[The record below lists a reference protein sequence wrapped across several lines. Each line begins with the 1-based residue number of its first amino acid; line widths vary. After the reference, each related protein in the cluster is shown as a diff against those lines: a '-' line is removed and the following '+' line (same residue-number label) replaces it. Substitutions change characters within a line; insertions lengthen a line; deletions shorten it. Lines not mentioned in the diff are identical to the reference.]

1 MSRSDWLRTFVV
13 IYRARSVTEGAQSRG
28 ISQPAAS
35 QQLAGLERAVG
46 TALFVRTSGGLQPTA
61 EGRSLYAEVSSAL
74 DQLEGVLSGLD
85 AGKVSDHRAA
95 LRFGSSA
102 EFFNAELLPRLT
114 ASSISVT
121 ATFDTDAAVIDA
133 LERGE
138 LDLVVTSTAP
148 PRRSIVSSLI
158 GEKRFALVAS
168 PDLAP
173 GSPIESTD
181 QLGLWLREKP
191 WVAYSSELPIT
202 RRFWQ
207 ATLGQPFSA
216 PLRLV
221 APDLRTV
228 VNAVERG
235 LGCSILPNFVCADAI
250 ASGRIVELFNTAQ
263 LIAPEPWFLCVRHG
277 ETTRAAVSDLIDL
290 FQTRPL

>member
-1 MSRSDWLRTFVV
+1 M
-13 IYRARSVTEGAQSRG
+13 
-28 ISQPAAS
+28 SQPAAS
-35 QQLAGLERAVG
+35 QQLAGLERAIG

-74 DQLEGVLSGLD
+74 DQLEDVLSGLD
-85 AGKVSDHRAA
+85 AGKVRDHRAA

-114 ASSISVT
+114 SSSISVT
-121 ATFDTDAAVIDA
+121 ATFDTDTAVIDA

-138 LDLVVTSTAP
+138 LDAVVTSSTP
-148 PRRSIVSSLI
+148 PRRSIVSTPI

-168 PDLAP
+168 PTLAP
-173 GSPIESTD
+173 ATTIESTD
-181 QLGLWLREKP
+181 QLGLWLRERP

-207 ATLGQPFSA
+207 ATLGQPFAA
-216 PLRLV
+216 PLRIV
-221 APDLRTV
+221 APDLRAV
-228 VNAVERG
+228 VSAVERG
-235 LGCSILPNFVCADAI
+235 LGCSILPNFVCADALTT
-250 ASGRIVELFNTAQ
+250 GRIVEIFNTEN

-277 ETTRAAVSDLIDL
+277 ETTRAAVTDLVKL
-290 FQTRPL
+290 FQIRPL